1 MTKKYILTREQKKKY
16 AEAARIKY
24 ANRSEEEKK
33 IDQERH
39 REYAK
44 KHRIEIND
52 RQRERYKAKM
62 SDPEYRNKRRAQK
75 KRYKKNKKIKDP
87 IYFIG
92 DHIRESARNR
102 NIEAPHKPKEY
113 RDWYDKQ
120 KKICNFCGN
129 TNETIKSYLSG
140 VGEKITKVH
149 NRLHVERLDSLKG
162 YLIGNLA
169 LACYICNSHK
179 SDIISS
185 EDFKEIAEKYIKPK
199 IKLFFQAK
207 KNS

>member
-1 MTKKYILTREQKKKY
+1 MIDKEKDIKQKCLTQNIETK
-16 AEAARIKY
+16 
-24 ANRSEEEKK
+24 EELK
-33 IDQERH
+33 
-39 REYAK
+39 
-44 KHRIEIND
+44 
-52 RQRERYKAKM
+52 
-62 SDPEYRNKRRAQK
+62 K

-92 DHIRESARNR
+92 EHIRESARNR

-140 VGEKITKVH
+140 VGEKINKVH